1 MLPRQLRPPFQV
13 APEAILQIGKKMLE
27 MLADRYNLRHGCKV
41 PFRRWA
47 LAGQAKA
54 TLHPLAF
61 YTIEVT
67 SPGKEMFLTGDAG
80 DSVIRLS
87 IRTLGGIGPHF
98 AGAKGGY
105 SFKSLPSI
113 RFQVQLEPAS
123 EQCRGA
129 ARLNSLLSESD
140 SAVVVGRRKAQRLK
154 PAVFGGSFGTIEVE
168 P

>member
-27 MLADRYNLRHGCKV
+27 MLADRYNLRHGCKA

-67 SPGKEMFLTGDAG
+67 SPAIDCLAISQLATTILSRD
-80 DSVIRLS
+80 DSTMLMQMMS
-87 IRTLGGIGPHF
+87 HCLG
-98 AGAKGGY
+98 
-105 SFKSLPSI
+105 
-113 RFQVQLEPAS
+113 R
-123 EQCRGA
+123 
-129 ARLNSLLSESD
+129 
-140 SAVVVGRRKAQRLK
+140 
-154 PAVFGGSFGTIEVE
+154 
-168 P
+168 